1 MRKTK
6 IVATIGPACDRV
18 ETLVQLLEAGLDVA
32 RFNFSHGSHAEHKAR
47 LDKLRQAMAETG
59 KRVAILLDT
68 KGPEIRTGPLK
79 REPIYLKDG
88 ARLILTT
95 IPVEGDEERISV
107 TYRNLPKD
115 VYPGCK
121 ILIDDGLIEAQVE
134 EVREEEI
141 ITRIINGGELKG
153 HKGVNVPGVSI
164 NLPGITLK
172 DTEDI
177 RFGLREGIDFIAA
190 SFVRKAGDVLE
201 IRKVVEQE
209 GYEDVQIIA
218 KIENQEGLDNLDDI
232 LDVADGLMVA
242 RGDLGVEVPAEEVP
256 LIQKML
262 IEKCNQRGKVV
273 ITATQML
280 DSMQRNPRPTR
291 AEVADVANAI
301 LDGTDAVMLS
311 GETAAGKYPV
321 EAVQTMARIAER
333 IEQDIKYTE
342 WLFKQEKA
350 SGKTIAD
357 SISQAVSK
365 AALDLNAS
373 AILTPTESGY
383 TARLISKYRPKA
395 PIVAITPHERVARK
409 LSLWWGVYPLVAPAA
424 QSTDE
429 MLELTVAEALK
440 SGFIH
445 YGDLVVITAGVPVR
459 EPGTTNLLK
468 IHVVGDIIA
477 KGQGI
482 GHQVVTAQVVV
493 ARNRKEAEQ
502 KMKQGAI
509 LVTAATDQDM
519 MEAIYEASAIV
530 TEEGGLTSHAAVVGI
545 SLGKPVIVGVEG
557 AMELLKDGMEITVDA
572 QRGHIYTGHA
582 NIL

>member
-6 IVATIGPACDRV
+6 IVATLGPACDKV

-32 RFNFSHGSHAEHKAR
+32 RLNFSHGSHEEHKRR
-47 LDKLRQAMAETG
+47 LDNLRQAMARTG
-59 KRVAILLDT
+59 KRAAVLLDT
-68 KGPEIRTGPLK
+68 KGPEIRTGALK

-95 IPVEGDEERISV
+95 HPVVGDEERISV
-107 TYRNLPKD
+107 TYRHLPQD
-115 VYPGCK
+115 VYPGAK

-134 EVREEEI
+134 QVKGEDI
-141 ITRIINGGELKG
+141 FLRIINGGELRG

-164 NLPGITLK
+164 KLPGITLK

-190 SFVRKAGDVLE
+190 SFVRKAADVLE

-209 GYEDVQIIA
+209 GCEDVQIIA

-232 LDVADGLMVA
+232 LDVADGVMVA
-242 RGDLGVEVPAEEVP
+242 RGDLGVEVPAEDVP
-256 LIQKML
+256 LIQKMI
-262 IEKCNQRGKVV
+262 IEKCNRRGKVV

-311 GETAAGKYPV
+311 GETAIGKYPV
-321 EAVQTMARIAER
+321 EAVRTMARIAER
-333 IEQDIKYTE
+333 TEQDLKYTE
-342 WLFKQEKA
+342 WLAKQSDG

-409 LSLWWGVYPLVAPAA
+409 LTLCWGVYPLVTKAA

-440 SGFIH
+440 SGYIH

-477 KGQGI
+477 KGQGV

-493 ARNRKEAEQ
+493 ARNKEEAER
-502 KMKQGAI
+502 KMKPGAI
-509 LVTAATDQDM
+509 LVTPATDQDM
-519 MEAIYEASAIV
+519 MAVVHEAAAIV
-530 TEEGGLTSHAAVVGI
+530 TEEGGLTSHAAIVGI
-545 SLGKPVIVGVEG
+545 SLGKPVIVGVER